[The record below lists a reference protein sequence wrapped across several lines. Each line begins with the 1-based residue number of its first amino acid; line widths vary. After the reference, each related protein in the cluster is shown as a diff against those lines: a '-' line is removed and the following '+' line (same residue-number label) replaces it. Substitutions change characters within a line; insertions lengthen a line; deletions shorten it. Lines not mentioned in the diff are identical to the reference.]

1 MLGEA
6 TALLAGDHPYRDFFE
21 IGMPL
26 AAYLSAG
33 AQWLSG
39 DRLIA
44 EYARQ
49 WVFIVTGVVL
59 AFHLGLQLSRS
70 VAATVAVLPLTLA
83 VLAGTPTYHYSKLF
97 FFPLLIWLAWRY
109 LDRPGPRRGMLLGAA
124 TAAAF
129 LYRHD
134 YGIYAGLTTVLALLL
149 ARAAVPASRRLGT
162 LVADA
167 MAGAV
172 VLIVLLTPWAVAVQ
186 ASEGLAEYTRSR
198 AALNEPPADN
208 PFRSLLA
215 IDPRRSLLAGP
226 PPLPRPS
233 VIRFVWQDGLPDAT
247 RLDLEQRI
255 GLRLLDGRDP
265 QGRLRYAVDNAYDT
279 RLLDL
284 DPHINDGEGFEWDR
298 LRELGLNLPSR
309 ERLALWLMQMALVVP
324 IALALRAAWLIGAA
338 WRAGGAVHA
347 DAWRLLVAAP
357 VLAAIDAALF
367 REYGYV
373 VVVAPLTAALAAS
386 WLSTGWPATRAVA
399 AVLIA
404 ASTYAAVIWAKDPLT
419 RPTVGILA
427 EAYTE
432 LLSTPDAEINPYRY
446 LHQCTRPGDRLL
458 LTGQTPAFVS
468 HHAQRPFAGGH
479 PYWHTG
485 WRSDAAREAESLAM
499 IERSSVP
506 IAFSTHDPVL
516 VDFARYPRIR
526 QYLETHYRA
535 VEGAEGKILIDA
547 RRQQT
552 GTFGPREY
560 PCFG

>member
-1 MLGEA
+1 
-6 TALLAGDHPYRDFFE
+6 
-21 IGMPL
+21 
-26 AAYLSAG
+26 
-33 AQWLSG
+33 
-39 DRLIA
+39 
-44 EYARQ
+44 
-49 WVFIVTGVVL
+49 
-59 AFHLGLQLSRS
+59 
-70 VAATVAVLPLTLA
+70 
-83 VLAGTPTYHYSKLF
+83 
-97 FFPLLIWLAWRY
+97 
-109 LDRPGPRRGMLLGAA
+109 
-124 TAAAF
+124 
-129 LYRHD
+129 
-134 YGIYAGLTTVLALLL
+134 
-149 ARAAVPASRRLGT
+149 
-162 LVADA
+162 
-167 MAGAV
+167 
-172 VLIVLLTPWAVAVQ
+172 
-186 ASEGLAEYTRSR
+186 
-198 AALNEPPADN
+198 
-208 PFRSLLA
+208 
-215 IDPRRSLLAGP
+215 
-226 PPLPRPS
+226 
-233 VIRFVWQDGLPDAT
+233 
-247 RLDLEQRI
+247 
-255 GLRLLDGRDP
+255 
-265 QGRLRYAVDNAYDT
+265 
-279 RLLDL
+279 
-284 DPHINDGEGFEWDR
+284 
-298 LRELGLNLPSR
+298 
-309 ERLALWLMQMALVVP
+309 
-324 IALALRAAWLIGAA
+324 LIGAA